1 MYLLKASIKNFL
13 KPRSYQVYLIIALLF
28 CFEGCKIP
36 TEHEVTI
43 DTPET
48 GMLSG
53 KTTKPEIINNRLEW
67 VGVSGVKVQVG
78 NTGIVLE
85 SKTNGLF
92 GADNI
97 PTGVHNLVAKIG
109 NEYLP
114 NYLGEESVLITRQGV
129 SDVTIKLWPNHRNY
143 IVYGRIYEDKN
154 GTIPLSN
161 KYLLFRPTEG
171 YTQYSTTTSQDG
183 YYGFSNVDFA
193 FWSKFELQVITGGWG
208 YDVKDIN
215 TDEPYFPTNSVVI
228 EANGY
233 ITIN

>member
-1 MYLLKASIKNFL
+1 MYLLKVSIKNFIKL
-13 KPRSYQVYLIIALLF
+13 KPYPVYLFIALLF

-48 GMLSG
+48 GILSG
-53 KTTKPEIINNRLEW
+53 KTTKPEIIDNRLEW
-67 VGVSGVKVQVG
+67 IGVSGVKVQVG
-78 NTGIVLE
+78 NTEIVLE

-97 PTGVHNLVAKIG
+97 PTGVHDLVAKIG
-109 NEYLP
+109 NEYSP
-114 NYLGEESVLITRQGV
+114 DYLGEGSVLITRQGV
-129 SDVTIKLWPNHRNY
+129 SEVTIKLWPENRNY

-161 KYLLFRPTEG
+161 KHLLFSPTQG
-171 YTQYSTTTSQDG
+171 YNSYLTTTSQDG
-183 YYGFSNVDFA
+183 YYGFSNVDFS
-193 FWSKFELQVITGGWG
+193 FGTQFELYISMGGRS
-208 YDVKDIN
+208 YTVKNIN

-233 ITIN
+233 VTLN